1 MQGAVRQRL
10 EFLLL
15 LIPFYNIYFAIKMMV
30 DLAKAFNQG
39 VGFAIGLLLL
49 PFVFNLIL
57 AFGGAQYMDGSFANT
72 QPDMV
77 EDVVNKARDAVSG
90 DQNDR

>member
-1 MQGAVRQRL
+1 M
-10 EFLLL
+10 
-15 LIPFYNIYFAIKMMV
+15 
-30 DLAKAFNQG
+30 
-39 VGFAIGLLLL
+39 GFAIGLLLL

>member
-1 MQGAVRQRL
+1 M
-10 EFLLL
+10 
-15 LIPFYNIYFAIKMMV
+15 
-30 DLAKAFNQG
+30 
-39 VGFAIGLLLL
+39 
-49 PFVFNLIL
+49 FNLIL

-77 EDVVNKARDAVSG
+77 EDVVNKARDAMSG